1 MPSGITRETIEKVQN
16 FEKEIA
22 MPLTLTV
29 SERAHAEM
37 LENKK
42 IENVATSFKLGS
54 DNINI
59 SINRKGT
66 EVDENGKAV
75 DVYGQVIYSTTKDLG
90 KYQAEFDECIGV
102 IHEEYT
108 KSFGGEK

>member
-1 MPSGITRETIEKVQN
+1 MPDGITRETIEKVQN

-29 SERAHAEM
+29 SERAHAGM
-37 LENKK
+37 LENEK
-42 IENVATSFKLGS
+42 IENITTSFKLGS

-66 EVDENGKAV
+66 EINGNGEPEE
-75 DVYGQVIYSTTKDLG
+75 VYGQVTYSTTKDLG